1 MYIPYYL
8 DTIDIE
14 SLQIDCLRF
23 VMCPLLAPVFQA
35 SSFFAVAINSTNVA
49 NKAGST
55 HL

>member
-1 MYIPYYL
+1 MLPYYL

-23 VMCPLLAPVFQA
+23 VMCPLLVLVFQD
-35 SSFFAVAINSTNVA
+35 SFSFFAVAINSTNVA